1 MEIRPSLT
9 KFRLVAGIVV
19 FLLCYFF
26 LCDAGGGVA
35 VAWASNQATFS
46 WHANPSD
53 NNIKGYRLYCGI
65 RSRFDVNGQ
74 LKTGF
79 SYSYYLDFST
89 SQRCR
94 LTKSGSI
101 CRQYSD
107 KEVHCE
113 GLNGETPKCTLYG
126 LSGYKYFTMTAY
138 NDREESSY
146 TSELKFYQ
154 GALAFSTGWINNHTG
169 TTAHSSVGLAHHG
182 RIAARTGEKR
192 SGRVGFI
199 HHGRIAART
208 KEKRSGSFG
217 FTHHGRIAGRAVEKR
232 LGSVGF
238 VAPHTRIAAGT
249 GDNDHSSYSSAGS
262 VGVRVEG
269 SCRYSGNEVP
279 PEVLA
284 NLRIIYKLLLL

>member
-1 MEIRPSLT
+1 LISLNVERKLNFLGDREYRDTSMETRPSLT
-9 KFRLVAGIVV
+9 EFRLVAGIVV

-169 TTAHSSVGLAHHG
+169 TTAHGSVGLTHHG

-192 SGRVGFI
+192 S
-199 HHGRIAART
+199 AAFL
-208 KEKRSGSFG
+208 SW
-217 FTHHGRIAGRAVEKR
+217 
-232 LGSVGF
+232 
-238 VAPHTRIAAGT
+238 
-249 GDNDHSSYSSAGS
+249 
-262 VGVRVEG
+262 
-269 SCRYSGNEVP
+269 
-279 PEVLA
+279 
-284 NLRIIYKLLLL
+284 LRIGCPSLCTW